1 MFRRALSLLA
11 ALTLGLDAT
20 AVSQVNIIFNTPAA
34 AQTNFPQVMPADTV
48 YGSQFVA
55 GPGQAIP
62 FSVLSQ
68 RTLSSPIG
76 GTTSQL
82 GNVLYGEGNGL
93 AVWANPFSPVIGQT
107 QNGINSF
114 NGTMASGGTQTQALF
129 YSGSTG
135 VGQGFSIGTA
145 TIGLNAINGGVNFN
159 NGPKTN
165 YSAVFTNMVAQ
176 TQGQVSALQSS
187 TLHFS
192 NGDSSILDGIVYSYG
207 NTAASGDEGTE
218 GLVLGILQGPVVFT
232 ATVSGIVGNAVS
244 YSSPTNEFSRGE
256 ARPLINT
263 TPAKV
268 YSTGTVTAV
277 SGNPSVVTG
286 SGTAWGTTFGTGSFT
301 NLWLAIDSQTNGALM
316 LVIPIASI
324 SSDTSLTLGYT
335 AEGVSSGIP
344 APTLPSTYKI
354 FKGSTVS
361 SIDAVTVGGQ
371 TIPVLGHVNMNAV
384 TDYVVG
390 DTVQQPLGYALGLLG
405 ARIGVSPQLP
415 CASNIG
421 CYGINVSNLGA
432 SPLTAFGTFSGTVK
446 NGLIFQG
453 TNSGHVV
460 NVANNPT
467 NGALVASQDFTASI
481 TTRLLG
487 VPTSV
492 GGNTFLSYEN
502 VADTWSTAK
511 PIRVPLTNV
520 SGLSAFPCNSTSK
533 GARMAVTD
541 ANAPTFLGTL
551 TGSSTTFTPVI
562 CDGSVWRAG

>member
-1 MFRRALSLLA
+1 MVRRALSLLA

-20 AVSQVNIIFNTPAA
+20 AVSQVNIIFNTQAI
-34 AQTNFPQVMPADTV
+34 AQSNFPQVLPADTV
-48 YGSQFVA
+48 YGKQFQS
-55 GPGQAIP
+55 GPGEAIP

-68 RTLSSPIG
+68 RVLGSPIG

-82 GNVLYGEGNGL
+82 GNVLLGQVDGSVL
-93 AVWANPFSPVIGQT
+93 WDNPFAPAIGQT
-107 QNGINSF
+107 QNGVNPF
-114 NGTMASGGTQTQALF
+114 NGLTNSGGIQVQHLF
-129 YSGSTG
+129 YSGSSNAVAG
-135 VGQGFSIGTA
+135 HSIGTSQFN
-145 TIGLNAINGGVNFN
+145 LDAINGGVNAN

-165 YSAVFTNMVAQ
+165 YSAVFANMFAQ
-176 TQGQVSALQSS
+176 TQGQVSALQTS
-187 TLHFS
+187 TAHFS
-192 NGDSSILDGIVYSYG
+192 NGDSSILDGVVYSYG

-218 GLVLGILQGPVVFT
+218 GLVLGVLQGPVVFT
-232 ATVSGIVGNAVS
+232 ATVSGIVGNAVN
-244 YSSPTNEFSRGE
+244 YTSPANEFSRGE

-286 SGTAWGTTFGTGSFT
+286 SGTAWATQFGTGSFT
-301 NLWLAIDSQTNGALM
+301 DLWLAIDSQTNGALM
-316 LVIPIASI
+316 LVVPIASI
-324 SSDTSLTLGYT
+324 ASDTSLTLGYM
-335 AEGVSSGIP
+335 AEGVSSSLP

-371 TIPVLGHVNMNAV
+371 TLPILGYVNVLSTA
-384 TDYVVG
+384 DYTIG

-405 ARIGVSPQLP
+405 ARIGIGPKLP

-421 CYGINVSNLGA
+421 CYGFNISNLGTP
-432 SPLTAFGTFSGTVK
+432 PLNAFQIFSGPSTS
-446 NGLIFQG
+446 GLIFQG
-453 TNSGHVV
+453 TGTNHVI
-460 NVANNPT
+460 NIANNPS
-467 NGALVASQDFTASI
+467 GALVASQDFTAGI
-481 TTRLLG
+481 TTRLVG
-487 VPTSV
+487 APTSV

-502 VADTWSTAK
+502 TADTWSTTK
-511 PIRVPLTNV
+511 PIRVPV
-520 SGLSAFPCNSTSK
+520 STVAGLSVFPCNSTSR